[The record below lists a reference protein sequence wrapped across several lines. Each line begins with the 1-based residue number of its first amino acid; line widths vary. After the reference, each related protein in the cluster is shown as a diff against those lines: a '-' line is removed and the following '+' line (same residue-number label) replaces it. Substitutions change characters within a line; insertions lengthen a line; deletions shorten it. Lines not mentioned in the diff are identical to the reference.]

1 MVEMGTKKRVY
12 KNIHYCR
19 DCKKLVFLKSR
30 WFRCPICTLS
40 NLTKKDDFTNTV
52 FSSEKLNDILHK
64 NGCFAKEVTKLKHHL
79 INEKIDVFAPELPEG
94 IEKHDLITV
103 IDLAVATG
111 YKYMVLKQYDC
122 FDSLKRR
129 AIAHTG
135 GNLTVIT
142 DEISNK

>member
-1 MVEMGTKKRVY
+1 MVEKGSGKRIY
-12 KNIHYCR
+12 KNIHYCT
-19 DCKKLVFLKSR
+19 DCNKLVFLKSR

-40 NLTKKDDFTNTV
+40 HLTKKDDFINTV
-52 FSSEKLNDILHK
+52 FSSEKLNDILYK
-64 NGCFAKEVTKLKHHL
+64 NGYFAKEVMKLKHNF
-79 INEKIDVFAPELPEG
+79 INEKMDVFAPELPED

-129 AIAHTG
+129 AIVHTG